1 MLEYKDA
8 LEKYFDE
15 HMQEI
20 LKSLGEIIAIQSVG
34 TLDSDIKPFG
44 EGSARALRW
53 GEDFLKSL
61 GMKTLNVDG
70 YAVHGDYKQGEP
82 VLAVLSHLDTVPAGE
97 GWSFDPFTLT
107 QSGGNLYGRGTID
120 DKGPSVAVLY
130 AVKAIKDLNIPI
142 NRNFRVVFGGFEEGG
157 CDDIAYYQTRF
168 AFPEMGALLRR

>member
-61 GMKTLNVDG
+61 GMKTLNTTSDDFKAAVD
-70 YAVHGDYKQGEP
+70 DLQSQG
-82 VLAVLSHLDTVPAGE
+82 
-97 GWSFDPFTLT
+97 
-107 QSGGNLYGRGTID
+107 
-120 DKGPSVAVLY
+120 
-130 AVKAIKDLNIPI
+130 VKALVIDMRSNP
-142 NRNFRVVFGGFEEGG
+142 GGFVKAATSMAE
-157 CDDIAYYQTRF
+157 AR
-168 AFPEMGALLRR
+168 